1 MARFSQAISEGDGI
15 SVVPV
20 LEGEVAELAALAEEA
35 GAEAIAVSL
44 RDAGAARAATS
55 LPLVVGGLRSSR
67 DIDGLVQA
75 GVDGCIF
82 VYDSDAGEGQLL
94 DELYPAVDAVG
105 IDCAVEV
112 REAEDLA
119 EILEQFDPEIVVC
132 ASSHQND
139 EEELEHMLDLM
150 VDVPA
155 GKLVVARP
163 RRPVDRDQIVALERA
178 GVDAALVDGQ
188 FLRVSPD
195 FASALAELT
204 GR

>member
-35 GAEAIAVSL
+35 GAEAIAVSP
-44 RDAGAARAATS
+44 RDPGAARAATS
-55 LPLVVGGLRSSR
+55 LPLVVDGLGSSR
-67 DIDGLVQA
+67 DVDGLVQA

-82 VYDSDAGEGQLL
+82 VFDSDAGEGQLL
-94 DELYPAVDAVG
+94 DELYPAVDALGV
-105 IDCAVEV
+105 DCAIEV
-112 REAEDLA
+112 RETEDLA
-119 EILEQFDPEIVVC
+119 EILERFDPEIVVC
-132 ASSHQND
+132 ASAHSND
-139 EEELEHMLDLM
+139 EDELEHVLDLM

-163 RRPVDRDQIVALERA
+163 RRPIDRDQIVALERA

-195 FASALAELT
+195 FASALSELT